1 MSKILKKYTSWWND
15 KILTKVTKK
24 CRMIGEGFVHMFCKS
39 KRLDKRHKDK
49 TGSTFSS
56 NTLKWVTRRNQMKKF
71 ISQNCGRFAVTLVTL
86 FLSLFIAACGGGG
99 GGGSAVSTTPPV
111 ITSPVV
117 LTASLAVG
125 PSIVITAS
133 GKISS
138 VGTPVV
144 TLATTGAVVP
154 VNMTLAPDGLSI
166 TLTSSSGSWP
176 AGDLVV
182 TVTAQPASGGAS
194 VTLGPVRLTGTA
206 VTCTSPAMANSL
218 GACVNPPAASGYSW
232 NSVLKVWVADIG
244 TTITSLNT
252 LPDACLAVG
261 DACWKASTA
270 NGTIKYISSNVV
282 YSGRKVIF
290 AGFIIGP
297 NSFGAGNFNM
307 KWVYADAEGETPAA
321 NKSPANGFSMD
332 GFVNAK
338 GSDIGVKYTMPS
350 GNCGEFFFNGSGIA
364 TRFVSCPI

>member
-1 MSKILKKYTSWWND
+1 MKYISRFLTS
-15 KILTKVTKK
+15 
-24 CRMIGEGFVHMFCKS
+24 F
-39 KRLDKRHKDK
+39 
-49 TGSTFSS
+49 
-56 NTLKWVTRRNQMKKF
+56 
-71 ISQNCGRFAVTLVTL
+71 FAL
-86 FLSLFIAACGGGG
+86 FLASAAYAADSFDVSTNRLTLGAVQLSGTNYSNVVVDIASYTVLGVDGGTTNGISSFNPTNNQLTLGSVTVQGTTYTNARVIINSYSLVSVGAAC
-99 GGGSAVSTTPPV
+99 P
-111 ITSPVV
+111 
-117 LTASLAVG
+117 
-125 PSIVITAS
+125 
-133 GKISS
+133 
-138 VGTPVV
+138 
-144 TLATTGAVVP
+144 
-154 VNMTLAPDGLSI
+154 
-166 TLTSSSGSWP
+166 
-176 AGDLVV
+176 
-182 TVTAQPASGGAS
+182 
-194 VTLGPVRLTGTA
+194 
-206 VTCTSPAMANSL
+206 SPAVASSTGN
-218 GACVNPPAASGYSW
+218 CINPPAASGYSW